1 MNREHGPL
9 WLRRHPFAADSILA
23 LILTSFAVV
32 AHWKSPIPSHGV
44 GPSAVGTVLVCLT
57 GLPLAARRRSPIVVL
72 AVVALSEYT
81 VGMIG
86 YPNSGWASL
95 MVALYTVAA
104 HCDGRRRA
112 VTTQIFTACTLL
124 VLVTGMVVKKVD
136 AGEFISSIVLLVAA
150 FVLGDNLQRRRH
162 QFAELA
168 EKIEHAERER
178 ELLAERRT
186 QDERSRIARELHDV
200 VAHSVSLMIIQAGAA
215 RRSISTAP
223 DQAEDALHSLEATGR
238 QAMDELRRV
247 LGVLRTSSSAITDG
261 GRLSP
266 QPSLRQV
273 RELVDGDPTLHVVL
287 LETGDVPEDIPPSVE
302 LSLFRVVQ
310 EALTNVRKHAG
321 PVRHVGVTVAYE
333 PNRIKVLVVDDGRG
347 ASVALNEHGHGLVGM
362 RERMALCGG
371 SVFAGPKQGGGWQVR
386 ASAPLI
392 TSIPSTASIPPTAS
406 ITVPT

>member
-1 MNREHGPL
+1 VNREHGPL
-9 WLRRHPFAADSILA
+9 WLRRHSFAADSILA
-23 LILTSFAVV
+23 LILTAFAVF
-32 AHWKSPIPSHGV
+32 AHWKSPVPSHGI

-57 GLPLAARRRSPIVVL
+57 GVPLAARRRSPIIVL
-72 AVVALSEYT
+72 AIVAASEYT

-104 HCDGRRRA
+104 HCDSRRRA
-112 VTTQIFTACTLL
+112 VTAQIFTVCTLL
-124 VLVTGMVVKKVD
+124 VLVFGIIAKKVD

-215 RRSISTAP
+215 RRSIATAP

-247 LGVLRTSSSAITDG
+247 LGVLRTSNAAITEG
-261 GRLSP
+261 GQLSP
-266 QPSLRQV
+266 QPSLRQL
-273 RELVDGDPTLHVVL
+273 RELVDGDPTLHVDLV
-287 LETGDVPEDIPPSVE
+287 EHGDVPDDIAPSLE
-302 LSLFRVVQ
+302 LSLFRIVQ

-321 PVRHVGVTVAYE
+321 QVRHVGVTVVYE
-333 PNRIKVLVVDDGRG
+333 PNRIEVMVVDDGRG

-362 RERMALCGG
+362 RERMALCAG
-371 SVFAGPKQGGGWQVR
+371 SVSAGPKQGGGWQVR
-386 ASAPLI
+386 ASAPLT
-392 TSIPSTASIPPTAS
+392 TSITIPTS
-406 ITVPT
+406 ITVPA